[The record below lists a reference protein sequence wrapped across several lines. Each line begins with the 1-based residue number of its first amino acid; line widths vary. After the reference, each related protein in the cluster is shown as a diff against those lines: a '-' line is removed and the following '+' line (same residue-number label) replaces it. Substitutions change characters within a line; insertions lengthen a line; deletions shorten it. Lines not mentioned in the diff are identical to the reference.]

1 MIPEISAT
9 FQDSLV
15 DHVTYEYNIKKKNT
29 FLSPNYYSLIE
40 MPHRLCS
47 RNQASFFLVFFFTL
61 SGKSLSINNEIL
73 KEPIDWSNTVFH
85 HKQRLPRIKYEDLS
99 LSLH

>member
-15 DHVTYEYNIKKKNT
+15 DHVTYEYNIKKNT

-40 MPHRLCS
+40 MPH
-47 RNQASFFLVFFFTL
+47 
-61 SGKSLSINNEIL
+61 
-73 KEPIDWSNTVFH
+73 
-85 HKQRLPRIKYEDLS
+85 
-99 LSLH
+99 